1 MYMYMHIWAL
11 GLEHTMKTIG
21 FCARGLLKHNE
32 NHWFLRPGLLKH
44 NENQWFLC
52 PGFLKHN
59 ENHWFLRPGL
69 LKHNE
74 NQWFLRLGLLQ
85 HNENQWFLRPGL
97 LKRREIQWFLRPG
110 IYVYI
115 YMYMCIYIYI
125 YVITSCVQCVMYV
138 HQAGR
143 FGGSTWAY
151 MVLQKM
157 HSHAPRYICIYIYIC
172 ICVYIYIGKRS
183 SHEIAHRTSTA
194 ATGVA
199 HAVPSAAA
207 ASALAPWLPAG
218 WRPEATEAWRYVESS
233 SSSNW
238 SVAKPCR
245 RSRWGAA
252 GGGKP
257 SNSSGPCSRS
267 RWPGV
272 CGARVAAERARVW
285 SAPVCS
291 LPEQPYMFE
300 ASVSCADH
308 AATRR
313 IADP

>member
-1 MYMYMHIWAL
+1 MCAMCDVCAPGWPFWRQHL
-11 GLEHTMKTIG
+11 GLHGAPEEA
-21 FCARGLLKHNE
+21 FPCA
-32 NHWFLRPGLLKH
+32 
-44 NENQWFLC
+44 Q
-52 PGFLKHN
+52 
-59 ENHWFLRPGL
+59 
-69 LKHNE
+69 
-74 NQWFLRLGLLQ
+74 
-85 HNENQWFLRPGL
+85 
-97 LKRREIQWFLRPG
+97 
-110 IYVYI
+110 VY
-115 YMYMCIYIYI
+115 M
-125 YVITSCVQCVMYV
+125 
-138 HQAGR
+138 
-143 FGGSTWAY
+143 
-151 MVLQKM
+151 
-157 HSHAPRYICIYIYIC
+157 YIYIC

-245 RSRWGAA
+245 GSRWGAA
-252 GGGKP
+252 SRGKP